1 VRQTSFDEGSVIVS
15 ANAGF
20 DIAKDF
26 HWLAVTDDGGRQLS
40 SRRVDNDP
48 DAIDKAI
55 TDLTAVKAE
64 HGELTVGLDL
74 MGSVATVLTAMLLAA
89 GLRVV
94 HVPGLAVNRARRGT
108 RGGENKSDPRDAKV
122 IAEQVMLRDDL
133 REVELPDEATAE
145 LRLLVSHRTVLIK
158 ETTAR
163 VNRLRDLLASV
174 HPGLERAT
182 DPTNKSSLILLAHYV
197 TPQEIRRA
205 GNRRITEYLR
215 KRGVTR
221 PTAEAL
227 GDAVTTAAHAQRT
240 AVVGE
245 RRTAMLIKELAADL
259 LTGKDRLQSLEA
271 EIGRLVD
278 SHPDGALIRSL
289 PGMGAILTAE
299 FIALVGDHHRF
310 TSGDALAAASG
321 LAPVLSQ
328 SGKIRYSRSALGGDK
343 ALKRVFYQSA
353 FCAIRRDP
361 SSRAFYDRKRSEGKR
376 HHQALIALARRRVN
390 VLYAML
396 RDHRPYEA
404 RPQLRLLA

>member
-1 VRQTSFDEGSVIVS
+1 MST
-15 ANAGF
+15 NAGF
-20 DIAKDF
+20 DIAKEF
-26 HWLAVTDDGGRQLS
+26 HWLVVTDDHGRQLAGH
-40 SRRVDNDP
+40 RVDNDP
-48 DAIDKAI
+48 DAIGQAI
-55 TDLTAVKAE
+55 AELSAVQAE

-74 MGSVATVLTAMLLAA
+74 MGSVAALLTAMLLAA

-133 REVELPDEATAE
+133 RMVELPDEATAE
-145 LRLLVSHRTVLIK
+145 LRLLVSHRTVLVK

-163 VNRLRDLLASV
+163 VNRLRDLLASI
-174 HPGLERAT
+174 HPGLERVT
-182 DPTNKSSLILLAHYV
+182 DPTNKSSLLLLAHYV
-197 TPQEIRRA
+197 APAEIRRA
-205 GNRRITEYLR
+205 GAHRITDYLR
-215 KRGVTR
+215 KPGVTR
-221 PTAEAL
+221 PAAEAL
-227 GDAVTTAAHAQRT
+227 GEAAAAAAHAQHT

-245 RRTAMLIKELAADL
+245 RRTAALIKELAADL
-259 LTGKDRLQSLEA
+259 LAGKNRLQTVEA
-271 EIGRLVD
+271 EIEQLLD
-278 SHPDGALIRSL
+278 THPDGALIRSL

-321 LAPVLSQ
+321 LAPVLTQ

-361 SSRAFYDRKRSEGKR
+361 TSRRFYDRKRSEGKR
-376 HHQALIALARRRVN
+376 HHQALVALARRRVN

-396 RDHRPYEA
+396 RDRRPYEA
-404 RPQLRLLA
+404 RPQLRLVA

>member
-1 VRQTSFDEGSVIVS
+1 MRHELFDEGSVNVS

-26 HWLAVTDDGGRQLS
+26 HWLAVTDDRGRQLA

-48 DAIDKAI
+48 DAIDEAI
-55 TDLTAVKAE
+55 THLTAVQAE
-64 HGELTVGLDL
+64 HGELTIGLDL
-74 MGSVATVLTAMLLAA
+74 MGSVAALLTAMLLAA
-89 GLRVV
+89 GFRVV

-133 REVELPDEATAE
+133 REVHPPDEATAE
-145 LRLLVSHRTVLIK
+145 LRLLVSHRTVLVK

-163 VNRLRDLLASV
+163 INRLRDLLASI

-197 TPQEIRRA
+197 TPEEIRRA
-205 GNRRITEYLR
+205 GSSRITDYLR

-227 GDAVTTAAHAQRT
+227 AEAAAAAARAQRT
-240 AVVGE
+240 ALVGE
-245 RRTAMLIKELAADL
+245 RRTATLIKELAADL
-259 LTGKDRLQSLEA
+259 LAGKNRLQTLEA
-271 EIGRLVD
+271 EIEQLVGA
-278 SHPDGALIRSL
+278 HPDGALIRSL

-299 FIALVGDHHRF
+299 FIALVGDHRRF
-310 TSGDALAAASG
+310 TSSDALAAASG
-321 LAPVLSQ
+321 LSPVLTQ

-343 ALKRVFYQSA
+343 ALKRIFYQSA
-353 FCAIRRDP
+353 FCAIRRDAT
-361 SSRAFYDRKRSEGKR
+361 SRTFYDRKRNEGKR

-390 VLYAML
+390 VLYAIL
-396 RDHRPYEA
+396 RDRRPYED
-404 RPQLRLLA
+404 RPQLRLVA

>member
-1 VRQTSFDEGSVIVS
+1 VRHQLFDEGSVTVS

-26 HWLAVTDDGGRQLS
+26 HWLAVTDDRGRQLA

-48 DAIDKAI
+48 DAIDEAI
-55 TDLTAVKAE
+55 TDLTALQAE
-64 HGELTVGLDL
+64 HGELTIGLDL
-74 MGSVATVLTAMLLAA
+74 MGSIATLLTALLLAA
-89 GLRVV
+89 GFRVV

-133 REVELPDEATAE
+133 RVVELPDEATAE
-145 LRLLVSHRTVLIK
+145 LRLLVSHRTVLVK

-163 VNRLRDLLASV
+163 INRLRDLLASI
-174 HPGLERAT
+174 HPGLEKAT

-197 TPQEIRRA
+197 TPEEIRRA
-205 GNRRITEYLR
+205 GSSRITDYLR

-227 GDAVTTAAHAQRT
+227 AEAVAATARAQRT

-245 RRTAMLIKELAADL
+245 RRTATLIKELAADL
-259 LTGKDRLQSLEA
+259 LTGKNRLQTLEA
-271 EIGRLVD
+271 EIEELVD
-278 SHPDGALIRSL
+278 AHPDGALIRSL

-299 FIALVGDHHRF
+299 FIALVGDHRRF

-321 LAPVLSQ
+321 LSPVLTQ

-343 ALKRVFYQSA
+343 ALKRIFYQSA
-353 FCAIRRDP
+353 FCAIRRD
-361 SSRAFYDRKRSEGKR
+361 STSRTFYDRKRNEGKR

-390 VLYAML
+390 VLYAIL
-396 RDHRPYEA
+396 RDRRPYEA
-404 RPQLRLLA
+404 RPQLRLVA

>member
-1 VRQTSFDEGSVIVS
+1 VRHKLFDEGSVTVS
-15 ANAGF
+15 VNAGF

-26 HWLAVTDDGGRQLS
+26 HWLAVTDDRGRQLAD
-40 SRRVDNDP
+40 RRVDNNP
-48 DAIDKAI
+48 DAIDEAI
-55 TDLTAVKAE
+55 TDLTALEAE
-64 HGELTVGLDL
+64 QGELTIGLDL
-74 MGSVATVLTAMLLAA
+74 MGSVATLLTAMLLAA
-89 GLRVV
+89 GFRVV

-133 REVELPDEATAE
+133 RTVELPDEATAE
-145 LRLLVSHRTVLIK
+145 LRLLVSHRTVLVK

-163 VNRLRDLLASV
+163 INRLRDLLAAI

-182 DPTNKSSLILLAHYV
+182 DPTNKSSLILLGHYV

-205 GNRRITEYLR
+205 GSTRIADYLR
-215 KRGVTR
+215 KRGVPR

-227 GDAVTTAAHAQRT
+227 AEAVATAARAQRT

-245 RRTAMLIKELAADL
+245 RRTAALIKELSADL
-259 LTGKDRLQSLEA
+259 LAGKNRLKTLEG
-271 EIGRLVD
+271 EIEQLLD
-278 SHPDGALIRSL
+278 AHPDGALIRSL

-299 FIALVGDHHRF
+299 FIALVGDHRRF

-353 FCAIRRDP
+353 FCAIRRD
-361 SSRAFYDRKRSEGKR
+361 STSRRFYDRKRSEGKR
-376 HHQALIALARRRVN
+376 HHQALVALARRRVN
-390 VLYAML
+390 VLYAIL
-396 RDHRPYEA
+396 RDRRPYED
-404 RPQLRLLA
+404 RPQLRLVA